1 MFHKGH
7 LECTALMI
15 KILNTIFSLL
25 LRVTRLLTLAVSI
38 QKSQVNYSLEPKNLP
53 NYTNPTKRPSF
64 FVLKYYLKTW
74 SSFKVIFKYKFIKL
88 QNSVLQTFNSTAEQR
103 CLSFLEH
110 YSNLASHSSNTQIES
125 YLGITPEFLSKIRK
139 KLSTK
144 S

>member
-1 MFHKGH
+1 MY
-7 LECTALMI
+7 
-15 KILNTIFSLL
+15 LNI
-25 LRVTRLLTLAVSI
+25 TL
-38 QKSQVNYSLEPKNLP
+38 KLDQV
-53 NYTNPTKRPSF
+53 
-64 FVLKYYLKTW
+64 
-74 SSFKVIFKYKFIKL
+74 FKVTFENKFIKL